1 MINYAIYAE
10 SGQVLSSGTTTEEV
24 LEAGLVQV
32 PQGCNLAV
40 TDITIVPGLHRHDR
54 GSFLTIPP
62 PPGAHCEFDYAS
74 AQWIDPRSLQD
85 FKDAQWEQVKLQRNN
100 TEFSVFK
107 FQGVYYDCDRMSQSR
122 IQGAVQLASIAL
134 ANNQTV
140 VQEWTT
146 ADNSVVSLNAT
157 DLLNLGLQL
166 GLFVNKVH
174 DYGRVL
180 RARIDAADSSLDVQE
195 VLWDEAEFNATLQ

>member
-1 MINYAIYAE
+1 MIDIFKVVVFEKATGKILSVGNTCLPQKLETA
-10 SGQVLSSGTTTEEV
+10 SQGVLLNV
-24 LEAGLVQV
+24 DA
-32 PQGCNLAV
+32 
-40 TDITIVPGLHRHDR
+40 DIEQDYVYR
-54 GSFLTIPP
+54 GSVVSK
-62 PPGAHCEFDYAS
+62 GAKPSAEYSFDYTLR
-74 AQWIDPRSLQD
+74 QWYDPRTLPDLQAAKWAQIKRDRDEAEFGGFTWNGSLFD
-85 FKDAQWEQVKLQRNN
+85 SDAI
-100 TEFSVFK
+100 
-107 FQGVYYDCDRMSQSR
+107 SQSR

-174 DYGRVL
+174 EYGRVL
-180 RARIDAADSSLDVQE
+180 RARIDAADSILDVQK

>member
-1 MINYAIYAE
+1 MATYSVFAPNGELSRVLTIGE
-10 SGQVLSSGTTTEEV
+10 GDLSGNILDGETCIPGVYSLHYVHE
-24 LEAGLVQV
+24 GLVLPLPTQ
-32 PQGCNLAV
+32 PSPHH
-40 TDITIVPGLHRHDR
+40 T
-54 GSFLTIPP
+54 
-62 PPGAHCEFDYAS
+62 FDYATK
-74 AQWIDPRSLQD
+74 QWTDPRSLQD

-100 TEFSVFK
+100 AEFSVFK
-107 FQGVYYDCDRMSQSR
+107 FQEVYYDCDRISQSR
-122 IQGAVQLASIAL
+122 IQGAAQLASIAL

>member
-1 MINYAIYAE
+1 MRYASVKASGEIAYIMESSAALPMVLKDLFLVDGDVTPDTHWISNGQALKYNTINKLNLPRYMAE
-10 SGQVLSSGTTTEEV
+10 WDPANEV
-24 LEAGLVQV
+24 WI
-32 PQGCNLAV
+32 
-40 TDITIVPGLHRHDR
+40 DRRTIVA
-54 GSFLTIPP
+54 I
-62 PPGAHCEFDYAS
+62 
-74 AQWIDPRSLQD
+74 
-85 FKDAQWEQVKLQRNN
+85 KDAQWEQVKLQRDN

-107 FQGVYYDCDRMSQSR
+107 FQGIYYDCDRVSQSR
-122 IQGAVQLASIAL
+122 IQGAAQLASIAL

-166 GLFVNKVH
+166 GLFINKVH

>member
-40 TDITIVPGLHRHDR
+40 TDIPIMPGLHRHDR

-74 AQWIDPRSLQD
+74 AQWYDPRTPETEWPLVQAERNRLLQYTD
-85 FKDAQWEQVKLQRNN
+85 WTQLPDVPVATKEAWATYRQTLRDITEQP
-100 TEFSVFK
+100 
-107 FQGVYYDCDRMSQSR
+107 DP
-122 IQGAVQLASIAL
+122 
-134 ANNQTV
+134 
-140 VQEWTT
+140 
-146 ADNSVVSLNAT
+146 
-157 DLLNLGLQL
+157 
-166 GLFVNKVH
+166 
-174 DYGRVL
+174 
-180 RARIDAADSSLDVQE
+180 
-195 VLWDEAEFNATLQ
+195 FNIVWPTPPVT

>member
-1 MINYAIYAE
+1 MINITLTRID
-10 SGQVLSSGTTTEEV
+10 SNGVPSGTYSGHAETVNRNCEGWTT
-24 LEAGLVQV
+24 VQ
-32 PQGCNLAV
+32 GS
-40 TDITIVPGLHRHDR
+40 PGGDWWDSELSEWKVKPAQPDKYHV
-54 GSFLTIPP
+54 
-62 PPGAHCEFDYAS
+62 FDYTTK
-74 AQWIDPRSLQD
+74 QWIDPRSLQD

-100 TEFSVFK
+100 IEFSVFK
-107 FQGVYYDCDRMSQSR
+107 FQGVYYDCDRVSQSR

>member
-1 MINYAIYAE
+1 MMTHARIDDDGFVIALLNGVLLPNLE
-10 SGQVLSSGTTTEEV
+10 QQSGV
-24 LEAGLVQV
+24 V
-32 PQGCNLAV
+32 PA
-40 TDITIVPGLHRHDR
+40 
-54 GSFLTIPP
+54 
-62 PPGAHCEFDYAS
+62 PPGDTPGGHAWRFDDDLGWQAWPVRPS
-74 AQWIDPRSLQD
+74 VHHVFDRLTKQWIDQRTLAD
-85 FKDAQWEQVKLQRNN
+85 FKAAKWAQIKRDRDEAEFGGFTWNGSLFDSDAI
-100 TEFSVFK
+100 
-107 FQGVYYDCDRMSQSR
+107 SQSR

-146 ADNSVVSLNAT
+146 ADNSVVPLNAT

-166 GLFVNKVH
+166 GLFINKVH

>member
-1 MINYAIYAE
+1 MIEIVKVVIYEKAT
-10 SGQVLSSGTTTEEV
+10 GKILSSGATCFPEKLETAEQAV
-24 LEAGLVQV
+24 LVNA
-32 PQGCNLAV
+32 AAHI
-40 TDITIVPGLHRHDR
+40 TDDYVDR
-54 GSFLTIPP
+54 GEVKSKGPRP
-62 PPGAHCEFDYAS
+62 SEAHDFDYTNK
-74 AQWIDPRSLQD
+74 QWYDPRTLSDLQAAKWAQIKSARDEAEFGGFTWNGSLFD
-85 FKDAQWEQVKLQRNN
+85 SDAI
-100 TEFSVFK
+100 
-107 FQGVYYDCDRMSQSR
+107 SQSR

-166 GLFVNKVH
+166 CLFINKVH

-180 RARIDAADSSLDVQE
+180 RARIAAADSSLDVQE

>member
-1 MINYAIYAE
+1 MIEKYILYELATGRII
-10 SGQVLSSGTTTEEV
+10 SSGSSYKPELLAMEGQAV
-24 LEAGLVQV
+24 LKDATLHDLAGYYI
-32 PQGCNLAV
+32 A
-40 TDITIVPGLHRHDR
+40 DR
-54 GSFLTIPP
+54 EIRAKGNPP
-62 PPGAHCEFDYAS
+62 SEFHKFDYS
-74 AQWIDPRSLQD
+74 TKQWVDPRSLQD
-85 FKDAQWEQVKLQRNN
+85 FKDAQWEQVKLQRSN

-107 FQGVYYDCDRMSQSR
+107 FQGVYYDCDRVSQSR

-157 DLLNLGLQL
+157 DLINLGLQL

-180 RARIDAADSSLDVQE
+180 RARIDAADSSLDVQK

>member
-1 MINYAIYAE
+1 MTLSIVYYDELGCVTRHTTGMPPNNSEMWLENTEPEVDPLSCYVKNGKLLPMGSPPSINH
-10 SGQVLSSGTTTEEV
+10 V
-24 LEAGLVQV
+24 
-32 PQGCNLAV
+32 
-40 TDITIVPGLHRHDR
+40 
-54 GSFLTIPP
+54 
-62 PPGAHCEFDYAS
+62 FDYATK
-74 AQWIDPRSLQD
+74 QWIDPRSLQD
-85 FKDAQWEQVKLQRNN
+85 FKDAQWEQVKLQRSD

-107 FQGVYYDCDRMSQSR
+107 FQGVYYDCDRVSQSR

-166 GLFVNKVH
+166 GLFINKVH

-180 RARIDAADSSLDVQE
+180 RARIAAADSSLDVQE

>member
-1 MINYAIYAE
+1 MIHFVICTKDGRIDQTGIYDEELLHTLDIPEGGALVVNQSMPAGDFFYFSKGAFHAIPE
-10 SGQVLSSGTTTEEV
+10 KP
-24 LEAGLVQV
+24 AG
-32 PQGCNLAV
+32 
-40 TDITIVPGLHRHDR
+40 HY
-54 GSFLTIPP
+54 S
-62 PPGAHCEFDYAS
+62 FDYSKKA
-74 AQWIDPRSLQD
+74 WVDPRSLQD
-85 FKDAQWEQVKLQRNN
+85 FKDAQWEQVKLQRSN
-100 TEFSVFK
+100 TELSVFK
-107 FQGVYYDCDRMSQSR
+107 FQGRYYDCDRVSQSR